1 MNNITDRLAQAQ
13 ESLRITNVERK
24 VNIARIVDLEDNT
37 NKGIYRINHP
47 VEIPGTA
54 FSFNQYLLVDD
65 SSLLWET
72 GPRELFPY
80 VLEAVATIIDP
91 AQLRYIAF
99 SHHEN
104 DEDGAANDW
113 LAEAPGSVIL
123 TSGVNSMING
133 GTYIRPVTVLEDD
146 AEVPLGS
153 MKVKYLA
160 TPHFPHGWEAGL
172 MFETTTRS
180 LLASD
185 LLTQT
190 GTGAEP
196 LKESCPISD
205 IGYPLFDELDPG
217 SWAWTRNH
225 EGYFTR
231 LIGLNPR
238 TLCCMHGS
246 AFTGDYSPGM
256 LEELCR
262 SLKEKCG

>member
-1 MNNITDRLAQAQ
+1 MNNPSDKLARARA
-13 ESLRITNVERK
+13 SLRITNAERK
-24 VNIARIVDLEDNT
+24 VNIARVVDPGDGSS
-37 NKGIYRINHP
+37 KGIYRINHP

-65 SSLLWET
+65 APLLWET

-80 VLEAVATIIDP
+80 VKEAIATVMDP
-91 AQLRYIAF
+91 SQLKYISF

-104 DEDGAANDW
+104 DEDGAANEW
-113 LAEAPGSVIL
+113 LAEAPEAEIL
-123 TSGVNSMING
+123 TSGVNTMING
-133 GTYIRPVTVLEDD
+133 GTYLRAPRALDD
-146 AEVPLGS
+146 GAEVALGS
-153 MKVKYLA
+153 MSVRFLA
-160 TPHFPHGWEAGL
+160 SPHFPHGWEAGL

-190 GTGAEP
+190 GTGEEP
-196 LKESCPISD
+196 LRQACPIKD

-217 SWAWTRNH
+217 SWAWTINH
-225 EGYFTR
+225 EGYFAR
-231 LIGLNPR
+231 LIELQPD

-256 LEELCR
+256 LRELCA